1 MKRCPA
7 NSGPPRR
14 ADPHANAKWPIY
26 AATVISWLGFLV
38 HNVADLPGQTFLG
51 PETFWA
57 ESDRHRRTPPPP
69 SHSVGPRRVAAIGL
83 FIWAAL
89 NFLGAGDRTAPGS
102 TALRYRA
109 DAAPLLLPRCRTSPR
124 RSNADAVRSIRP
136 RTVSTGSMTAMVQSR
151 RPGAPAD
158 ADSGAI
164 RPPPSSRLERAGQA
178 A

>member
-1 MKRCPA
+1 MTHEA
-7 NSGPPRR
+7 MSGEQRTPRR

-51 PETFWA
+51 PETFW
-57 ESDRHRRTPPPP
+57 P
-69 SHSVGPRRVAAIGL
+69 SLVTGVLLLLYSVGPRRVAAIGL

-109 DAAPLLLPRCRTSPR
+109 DAAPLLLPR
-124 RSNADAVRSIRP
+124 AVRRHAGP
-136 RTVSTGSMTAMVQSR
+136 MLML
-151 RPGAPAD
+151 
-158 ADSGAI
+158 SGRFALA
-164 RPPPSSRLERAGQA
+164 RSQPVR
-178 A
+178 